1 MTAMRVVETVS
12 ELREVRSTLSGR
24 LAVVPTMGALHDGHM
39 RLVERAHELAEHV
52 WVTIF
57 VNPTQFGPN
66 EDLSRYPRDLEGDLA
81 RCERAGVELVF
92 VPAVEEVYP
101 PGLPEVL
108 VTVPALAGELEGA
121 ARPTHFAGVCRVVAK
136 LLNMT
141 RPDVAC
147 FGRKDYQQL
156 AVVRA
161 LVGDLAMG
169 VEVAAVA
176 TVREGD
182 GLAMSSRNR
191 YLGELERPKAR
202 AIYCALTG
210 AVEGVGRGEREVG
223 RLESG
228 MRQVLIEQ
236 GFEVDYAVVRD
247 GVTLGRLERVEG
259 DGGGAVA
266 LIAARLGGV
275 RLIDN
280 MMLDGG

>member
-81 RCERAGVELVF
+81 RCEGAGVELVF

-101 PGLPEVL
+101 PGLPEVM

-121 ARPTHFAGVCRVVAK
+121 ARPTHFTGVCRVVAK

-147 FGRKDYQQL
+147 FGRKDFQQL

-191 YLGELERPKAR
+191 YLGELERPKAG

-210 AVEGVGRGEREVG
+210 VVERVGRGEREVG

-247 GVTLGRLERVEG
+247 GLTLGRLERVEG